1 MLTYAVVSLW
11 LFGAAYAVGS
21 LPTIVA
27 GDKIGKTTVIAAT
40 PTDADDAAA
49 ASLDSLDQRRHV
61 RCTVYEPCS
70 VVVGGKRY
78 GGAIVNMSVGG
89 AAIQLDVHLEVQP
102 GADTPVMLRIDR
114 IGRIPARVVRPL
126 IDGIAVEYRI
136 NRHQEMHLVP
146 ALKRVLD
153 NYPLDDL

>member
-1 MLTYAVVSLW
+1 MEL
-11 LFGAAYAVGS
+11 GS
-21 LPTIVA
+21 H
-27 GDKIGKTTVIAAT
+27 DR
-40 PTDADDAAA
+40 
-49 ASLDSLDQRRHV
+49 RRHA
-61 RCTVYEPCS
+61 RCTVYEPCQVAVEGQKFS
-70 VVVGGKRY
+70 
-78 GGAIVNMSVGG
+78 GAIVNMSVGG

-102 GADTPVMLRIDR
+102 GADTPITLRIDR

-153 NYPLDDL
+153 NYPLDDV